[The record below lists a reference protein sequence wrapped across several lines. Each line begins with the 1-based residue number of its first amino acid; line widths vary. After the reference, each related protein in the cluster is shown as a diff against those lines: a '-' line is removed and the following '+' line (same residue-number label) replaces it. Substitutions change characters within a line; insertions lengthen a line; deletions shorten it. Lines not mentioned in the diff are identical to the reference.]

1 MIDFAHSTHNGFSVN
16 DDTKK
21 DQLYS
26 GADEGY
32 LLGLDSLLRIV
43 SQITEPFLL
52 PSVVG
57 EDNDGDGPP
66 GKRKRLD
73 VKKQIK

>member
-16 DDTKK
+16 NDAKE

-26 GADEGY
+26 GHDEGY

-43 SQITEPFLL
+43 SQIIESQPNA
-52 PSVVG
+52 VD
-57 EDNDGDGPP
+57 EDDCDRIPE
-66 GKRKRLD
+66 KRKRLD
-73 VKKQIK
+73 AKEKV